1 MCGLILIRPHCNF
14 ITQFIPLQC
23 EDANSNR
30 YNYILTV
37 SVEYPGVPDSV
48 AGCAQICQTLSS
60 PNLVGFEYS
69 DVIDLIDDD
78 GDLGFTCLCLYSG
91 DDLPTPPSGLG
102 NSEVSTKYSGTGPI
116 RGIGG
121 DVIDGAF
128 DPKCY
133 AFSQVRRVPD
143 LQVSMYC
150 R

>member
-30 YNYILTV
+30 YNFIYTI
-37 SVEYPGVPDSV
+37 SDDFPGVPASV
-48 AGCAQICQTLSS
+48 TGCAQICQTLPS

-69 DVIDLIDDD
+69 EGINLTDDD
-78 GDLGFTCLCLYSG
+78 GGLRFDCFCLYSG
-91 DDLPTPPSGLG
+91 DDLPTPPSGLKFSG
-102 NSEVSTKYSGTGPI
+102 VSTKYSGTGPI

-121 DVIDGAF
+121 DVIDGVF

-133 AFSQVRRVPD
+133 AFPQVRGV
-143 LQVSMYC
+143 
-150 R
+150 